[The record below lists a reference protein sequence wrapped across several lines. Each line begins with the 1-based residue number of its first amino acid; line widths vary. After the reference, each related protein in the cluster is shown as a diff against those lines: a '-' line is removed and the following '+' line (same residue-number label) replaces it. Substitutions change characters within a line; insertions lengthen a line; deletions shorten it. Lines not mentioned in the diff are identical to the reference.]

1 MNIITI
7 FSLFGGLGLFLY
19 GMSQMSESL
28 EKAAGAKM
36 RSILAVFTKN
46 RFIGLLVGMI
56 FTAIIQSSNATTV
69 MVVSFVNS
77 GLMNLMQATGIILG
91 ANIGTTIT
99 GQLIAFNL
107 SDIAP
112 LFVII
117 GVIMSMFCKN
127 QKVQRAGDVIL
138 GFGILF
144 MGLKVMGESLT
155 IVKQSPV
162 VKEFLSSLSS
172 PFIAILVGFI
182 ATSILQSSSATVGI
196 IILMAS
202 QNLIQF
208 MISPFVILGCNI
220 GSCVSALLASLNGR
234 KDAKRAAMIHFLF
247 NVIGSAIMFTVIFI
261 FTKPITGALLGI
273 SGGNVARAVA
283 NTHSL
288 MKIIEVA
295 MLFPFMGWIVKL
307 TYKVV
312 PGNDDTDEDEY
323 ELNYIKQS
331 MMSPATAV
339 MDAIHEIEHMGK
351 VAMSNLELSMH
362 ALCELD
368 GEAIEKVYK
377 TEKYIDFMNSKITDY
392 LVRANELELPTADA
406 DKLGGLFHV
415 VNDIERIGDHA
426 ENMAEAA
433 KERINSGVKLSDKAI
448 RQMNDMMKSVQT
460 LLEYA
465 LDMFTNGNQ
474 EHMREILELEDA
486 IDEQEKKLQRSH
498 IKRLTKN
505 KCTPEAGM
513 IFADAVSGLERVADH
528 GTNIAFAIMVPDEY
542 KSDEEEE

>member
-1 MNIITI
+1 
-7 FSLFGGLGLFLY
+7 
-19 GMSQMSESL
+19 
-28 EKAAGAKM
+28 
-36 RSILAVFTKN
+36 
-46 RFIGLLVGMI
+46 
-56 FTAIIQSSNATTV
+56 
-69 MVVSFVNS
+69 
-77 GLMNLMQATGIILG
+77 
-91 ANIGTTIT
+91 
-99 GQLIAFNL
+99 
-107 SDIAP
+107 
-112 LFVII
+112 
-117 GVIMSMFCKN
+117 
-127 QKVQRAGDVIL
+127 
-138 GFGILF
+138 
-144 MGLKVMGESLT
+144 
-155 IVKQSPV
+155 
-162 VKEFLSSLSS
+162 
-172 PFIAILVGFI
+172 
-182 ATSILQSSSATVGI
+182 
-196 IILMAS
+196 
-202 QNLIQF
+202 
-208 MISPFVILGCNI
+208 
-220 GSCVSALLASLNGR
+220 
-234 KDAKRAAMIHFLF
+234 
-247 NVIGSAIMFTVIFI
+247 MFTVIFI

-433 KERINSGVKLSDKAI
+433 RERIDSGVKLSDKAI

-486 IDEQEKKLQRSH
+486 IDELEKKLQRSH